1 MTGIDTGPNRASA
14 QDSPPWTPL
23 PWKKSCASACSRFKA
38 SLLVSGERSALPSAR
53 PWRSFRTDTRP
64 SRSSK
69 DGSCSSSRRACFCT
83 VPAGSHASRHMS
95 LIAGVRPSI
104 AVNGRNCCNVPP
116 RPFGRATATEP
127 TLTSFKLERLVQLPS
142 FIWRSFKPQARRSS
156 PRHWRRVLTV
166 RLKRLGTLRV
176 ALLSLMSLSRLNS
189 PSSGLPSPARCRC
202 RLSWPACGRPV
213 VKPPPGPPG
222 PPMSTCAH
230 FLTTSLT
237 ASSCTA
243 LLNGLRKQTCQGRL
257 CVGGRGCFPTAR
269 WTHTCPNFCPAVSAS
284 LPPPPIWAQ
293 HTSRH
298 GGSYSCP
305 SCGGRSRPAS
315 HHPFR

>member
-1 MTGIDTGPNRASA
+1 MSCQRLKRCRDCKSCGAPSSRRPPTRGLPHLLIPVMGSNPQHHHQMRMQKHLTYILPTLPGLPQLRRRGRADAGAGVAVAGAGALPRLNLRFSRLLRLALNLKAKRTTTSLAAQRRCDALQLPRRASA

-83 VPAGSHASRHMS
+83 VPAGSHASRQMS

-127 TLTSFKLERLVQLPS
+127 TLTSFKLERPVQLPS
-142 FIWRSFKPQARRSS
+142 FIWGSFQPQAGRSS
-156 PRHWRRVLTV
+156 PRHWRRVLTL
-166 RLKRLGTLRV
+166 RLK
-176 ALLSLMSLSRLNS
+176 
-189 PSSGLPSPARCRC
+189 
-202 RLSWPACGRPV
+202 
-213 VKPPPGPPG
+213 
-222 PPMSTCAH
+222 H
-230 FLTTSLT
+230 
-237 ASSCTA
+237 
-243 LLNGLRKQTCQGRL
+243 
-257 CVGGRGCFPTAR
+257 
-269 WTHTCPNFCPAVSAS
+269 
-284 LPPPPIWAQ
+284 
-293 HTSRH
+293 
-298 GGSYSCP
+298 
-305 SCGGRSRPAS
+305 
-315 HHPFR
+315 